1 MNRRNRLSR
10 SRDFEAVY
18 RNGRSVSTRYL
29 TLYEFVRP
37 GDDAKGV
44 DPRLGLA
51 VSRQVGG
58 AAVRNRIKRQL
69 RACFD
74 LLQARVPAERDY
86 VLIVRPALADAA
98 DGHGFDWLVERVDE
112 VFELASRQA
121 APATVAG
128 VGTERLPA

>member
-37 GDDAKGV
+37 DDDGV
-44 DPRLGLA
+44 APRLGLA

-74 LLQARVPAERDY
+74 HLQAEVPHERDY
-86 VLIVRPALADAA
+86 VLIVRPPLAEAA
-98 DGHGFDWLVERVDE
+98 AAHGFDWLAERVDE
-112 VFELASRQA
+112 VFELAAGRAAHASTTA
-121 APATVAG
+121 DAPA
-128 VGTERLPA
+128 EQLPT